1 MPILDRGTF
10 EGGGGLGGFEFSAI
24 RPCDDPLLPAFLQAL
39 SARILGDPRARQLPD
54 LVTFGY
60 FCRKVSV
67 QRAQA
72 AVSDL
77 DKRLGWGTIVHIAP
91 SNIPI
96 NFAFSFVMGFLAGNS
111 NIVRVP
117 TKAYPQMALLVQL
130 FDELAAQPQF
140 SALGRQTAFV
150 QTDRDSPRLE
160 ALVTQAQGIVVWG
173 GDATVEKFRR
183 MRKAPRCVEAYF
195 PNRVSSVVL
204 DAQACVDADAAAL
217 QALSRSFFNDSYL
230 VDQNACS
237 SPSLVFWCGD
247 AAVCAAARAIFWAA
261 VGKVL
266 DEGYALDPV
275 ARIDRML
282 DVMRFADAAQD
293 AVVLEQARDDLWLLK
308 NPHLRSLSLRFGTFL
323 EASVATPAEIVP
335 LLRPNE
341 QTITTFGVRPEEVFA
356 VLKVANTAVDRI
368 VPVGRAL
375 DIGMHWDGRDM
386 LSHLSRKVQVG

>member
-1 MPILDRGTF
+1 MPIHDRDTF
-10 EGGGGLGGFEFSAI
+10 EAGAGLNEFEFAGI
-24 RPCDDPLLPAFLQAL
+24 RPCDDPLLPDFLQAL
-39 SARILGDPRARQLPD
+39 SARILAEPQARQYPD
-54 LVTFGY
+54 LMTFGY
-60 FCRKVSV
+60 FCRRASV
-67 QRAQA
+67 KRAQA

-77 DKRLGWGTIVHIAP
+77 DKRMGWGTVVHIAP

-111 NIVRVP
+111 NIVRLP

-140 SALGRQTAFV
+140 AAVGRQAAFV
-150 QTDRDSPRLE
+150 QTDRDSPWLE
-160 ALVTQAQGIVVWG
+160 ALVTQSQGIVVWG
-173 GDATVEKFRR
+173 GDATVERFRR
-183 MRKAPRCVEAYF
+183 IPKAPRCVEVYF

-204 DAQACVDADAAAL
+204 DAQACIQADAATL
-217 QALSRSFFNDSYL
+217 LTLGRSFYNDSYL

-247 AAVCAAARAIFWAA
+247 AAACEAARKIFWDA

-266 DEGYALDPV
+266 DDGYALDPV
-275 ARIDRML
+275 ARIDRVL

-293 AVVLEQARDDLWLLK
+293 AVVLEQARGDLWLLK
-308 NPHLRSLSLRFGTFL
+308 NPGLRGLSLRFL
-323 EASVATPAEIVP
+323 ETAVATPADIVP

-341 QTITTFGVRPEEVFA
+341 QTITTFGIRPEDIFA
-356 VLKVANTAVDRI
+356 VLKAANTAVDRI

-386 LSHLSRKVQVG
+386 LAHLSRKVQVG